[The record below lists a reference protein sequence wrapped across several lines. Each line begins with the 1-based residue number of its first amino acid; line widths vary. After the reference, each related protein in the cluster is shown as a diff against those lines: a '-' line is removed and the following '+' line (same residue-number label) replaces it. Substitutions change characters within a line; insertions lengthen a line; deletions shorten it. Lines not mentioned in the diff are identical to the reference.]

1 MSGIKD
7 TLEKRRENITMP
19 KRKRKGVKI
28 YMESKLLLGDCKDKL
43 KELDDNSVDLMA
55 TDPPYGLSFMG
66 KEWDSFN
73 EVENIERDMPNTVY
87 AKKGFKKLPRNKPVA
102 MREFF
107 VPIWKECL
115 RVLKPG
121 GFAFVMAAP
130 KQDVLRKQIETLE
143 EAGFRTDFT
152 SIYWTYATGFP
163 KAMNIGKA
171 VDKKLGKERVVVGK
185 KNCGYQVSISKKR
198 KEEGYRPNLT
208 NAKSEVDITVPAS
221 DEAKDLD
228 GSYAGFQPKPA
239 VEVVI
244 VAMKPLDKKGYLEQA
259 MDNGKGITWFDD
271 CRIPFQM
278 GDTPQGGY
286 GDMGV
291 GIGKPGETQE
301 YRSKDYKQY
310 NKDNVGSQE
319 NFDTDPD
326 GLSRGKQPSRKKT
339 RVSAFGDSNQS
350 ETGDGR
356 NLWGKKSTKI
366 VEVDLPPTR
375 KTTKRKPREDG
386 TVFKTSGF
394 KSEENDT
401 AEADPM
407 GRFPANLLV
416 SDDVLNDGK
425 ITKGW
430 PGQHHNKFNPYGGT
444 SLHSSATERDGFHMG
459 FPDEGS
465 FSRYYSLDEWWKRY
479 FKDLPE
485 EVQKTFPFII
495 VPKAPKREKNMGLKK
510 NKFSK
515 AIGHNRFDQCATCGG
530 YILQNQDRPSACK
543 CETPVRKDNTIK
555 GNFHPTVKPVEL
567 MSYLITLGSRDDDL
581 VLDPFV
587 GSGTTCIAAKLLNR
601 KYIGMEREDDYVIIA
616 RERVKAHRPKKV
628 QHDFF

>member
-1 MSGIKD
+1 
-7 TLEKRRENITMP
+7 
-19 KRKRKGVKI
+19 
-28 YMESKLLLGDCKDKL
+28 
-43 KELDDNSVDLMA
+43 
-55 TDPPYGLSFMG
+55 
-66 KEWDSFN
+66 
-73 EVENIERDMPNTVY
+73 
-87 AKKGFKKLPRNKPVA
+87 
-102 MREFF
+102 
-107 VPIWKECL
+107 
-115 RVLKPG
+115 
-121 GFAFVMAAP
+121 
-130 KQDVLRKQIETLE
+130 
-143 EAGFRTDFT
+143 
-152 SIYWTYATGFP
+152 
-163 KAMNIGKA
+163 MNIGKA
-171 VDKKLGKERVVVGK
+171 VDKRLGKEREVVGTK
-185 KNCGYQVSISKKR
+185 IGKGGENLNKLSRENKGDD
-198 KEEGYRPNLT
+198 EE
-208 NAKSEVDITVPAS
+208 AKGMGAYGVGAKQENVEIPITAPAS

-465 FSRYYSLDEWWKRY
+465 FSRYYSLDAWWEQRI
-479 FKDLPE
+479 KDLPA

-555 GNFHPTVKPVEL
+555 GNFHPTVKPVQL
-567 MSYLITLGSRDDDL
+567 FSYLITLGSRDDDL

>member
-1 MSGIKD
+1 MSG
-7 TLEKRRENITMP
+7 TENALEKRRENITMP

-130 KQDVLRKQIETLE
+130 KQDVLRKQIETLD

-171 VDKKLGKERVVVGK
+171 VNKKLG
-185 KNCGYQVSISKKR
+185 
-198 KEEGYRPNLT
+198 
-208 NAKSEVDITVPAS
+208 

-244 VAMKPLDKKGYLEQA
+244 VAMKPLDKKGYLDQA

-286 GDMGV
+286 GDMDV

-301 YRSKDYKQY
+301 HRSKDYKQY

-339 RVSAFGDSNQS
+339 RVSAFGDPDQS

-375 KTTKRKPREDG
+375 KPKGDYEKYVEKQKSFKGAKTIDEVKEGGTTFLGGDMKQQNPAEVYQRKTTKRKPREEG

-401 AEADPM
+401 ADADPM

-495 VPKAPKREKNMGLKK
+495 VPKAPKREKNMGLDRFEKK
-510 NKFSK
+510 TLKELHGGRTTNSTFQP
-515 AIGHNRFDQCATCGG
+515 GDQVK
-530 YILQNQDRPSACK
+530 QN
-543 CETPVRKDNTIK
+543 I
-555 GNFHPTVKPVEL
+555 HPTVKPVQL
-567 MSYLITLGSRDDDL
+567 FSYLITLGSRKGDV
-581 VLDPFV
+581 VLDPFA
-587 GSGTTCIAAKLLNR
+587 GSGTTGISCVFSER
-601 KYIGMEREDDYVIIA
+601 KYILIEREKEYFKIIEA
-616 RERVKAHRPKKV
+616 RIQKAKNPANLVEHGW
-628 QHDFF
+628 F

>member
-1 MSGIKD
+1 
-7 TLEKRRENITMP
+7 
-19 KRKRKGVKI
+19 
-28 YMESKLLLGDCKDKL
+28 MESKLLLGDCKDKL

-73 EVENIERDMPNTVY
+73 EVVKPGGAYEHE
-87 AKKGFKKLPRNKPVA
+87 KGFKKLPRNKPIA
-102 MREFF
+102 MKEFF

-171 VDKKLGKERVVVGK
+171 VDKRLGKEREVIGK
-185 KNCGYQVSISKKR
+185 NPNWRPSTVDVHTTDGGYKTYEYK
-198 KEEGYRPNLT
+198 PLT
-208 NAKSEVDITVPAS
+208 KPATKQ
-221 DEAKDLD
+221 AKDLD

-271 CRIPFQM
+271 CRIPFA
-278 GDTPQGGY
+278 DLS
-286 GDMGV
+286 V
-291 GIGKPGETQE
+291 
-301 YRSKDYKQY
+301 SDYEQY

-319 NFDTDPD
+319 NFDIDPD

-339 RVSAFGDSNQS
+339 RVSAFGDPDQS

-375 KTTKRKPREDG
+375 KPKGDYEKYVEKQKSFKGAKTVDEVKEGGTTFLGGDMKQQNTAEVYQRKTTKRKPREEG

-401 AEADPM
+401 ADADPM

-444 SLHSSATERDGFHMG
+444 SLHSSSTEREGFHMG

-495 VPKAPKREKNMGLKK
+495 VPKSSKSEKNMGLDRFEKK
-510 NKFSK
+510 TLKELHGGRTTNSTFQP
-515 AIGHNRFDQCATCGG
+515 GDQVK
-530 YILQNQDRPSACK
+530 QN
-543 CETPVRKDNTIK
+543 V
-555 GNFHPTVKPVEL
+555 HPTVKPVQL
-567 MSYLITLGSRDDDL
+567 FSYLITLGSRKGDV
-581 VLDPFV
+581 VLDPFA
-587 GSGTTCIAAKLLNR
+587 GSGTTGISCVFSER
-601 KYIGMEREDDYVIIA
+601 KYILIERDKEYFKIIKA
-616 RERVKAHRPKKV
+616 RIQKAKNPANLVEHGW
-628 QHDFF
+628 F

>member
-171 VDKKLGKERVVVGK
+171 VDKRLGKEREVVGTK
-185 KNCGYQVSISKKR
+185 IGKGGENLNKLSRENKGDD
-198 KEEGYRPNLT
+198 EE
-208 NAKSEVDITVPAS
+208 AKGMGAYGVGAKQENVEIPITAPAS

-301 YRSKDYKQY
+301 YRSKDYKQ
-310 NKDNVGSQE
+310 
-319 NFDTDPD
+319 
-326 GLSRGKQPSRKKT
+326 SRKKT

-401 AEADPM
+401 ADADPM

-465 FSRYYSLDEWWKRY
+465 FSRYYSLDAWWEQRI
-479 FKDLPE
+479 KDLPA

-555 GNFHPTVKPVEL
+555 GNFHPTVKPVQL
-567 MSYLITLGSRDDDL
+567 FSYLITLGSRKGDV
-581 VLDPFV
+581 VLDPFA
-587 GSGTTCIAAKLLNR
+587 GSGTTGISCVFSER
-601 KYIGMEREDDYVIIA
+601 KYILIERDKEYFKIIEA
-616 RERVKAHRPKKV
+616 RIQKAKNPADLVEHEW
-628 QHDFF
+628 F

>member
-130 KQDVLRKQIETLE
+130 KQDVLRKQIETLD

-171 VDKKLGKERVVVGK
+171 VDKRLGKEREVVGTK
-185 KNCGYQVSISKKR
+185 IGKGGENLNKLSRENKGDD
-198 KEEGYRPNLT
+198 EE
-208 NAKSEVDITVPAS
+208 AKGMGAYGVGAKQENVEIPITAPAS

-375 KTTKRKPREDG
+375 KTTKRKPRVEG

-401 AEADPM
+401 AEASPL
-407 GRFPANLLV
+407 GRFAANLLV
-416 SDDVLNDGK
+416 SDNILDTGKKTKSSGGRIEKKTGWGEFGGGEKEVIEGQPGKGDVGD
-425 ITKGW
+425 
-430 PGQHHNKFNPYGGT
+430 
-444 SLHSSATERDGFHMG
+444 
-459 FPDEGS
+459 
-465 FSRYYSLDEWWKRY
+465 FSRYYSLDEWWKFRMSR
-479 FKDLPE
+479 LPE
-485 EVQKTFPFII
+485 EIQRTFPFLV
-495 VPKAPKREKNMGLKK
+495 VPKASKSEKNMGLENLEKQQKIYNGQSPEPSKDMKGVEKK
-510 NKFSK
+510 FTT
-515 AIGHNRFDQCATCGG
+515 Q
-530 YILQNQDRPSACK
+530 PSQ
-543 CETPVRKDNTIK
+543 
-555 GNFHPTVKPVEL
+555 NFHPTVKPVDL
-567 MSYLITLGSRDDDL
+567 MSYLVVLGSRKDDV
-581 VLDPFV
+581 VLDPFA
-587 GSGTTCIAAKLLNR
+587 GSGTTGIACVFSERN
-601 KYIGMEREDDYVIIA
+601 YILIEREKEYFKIMEA
-616 RERVKAHRPKKV
+616 RIKKAKNPADLV
-628 QHDFF
+628 QHEWF